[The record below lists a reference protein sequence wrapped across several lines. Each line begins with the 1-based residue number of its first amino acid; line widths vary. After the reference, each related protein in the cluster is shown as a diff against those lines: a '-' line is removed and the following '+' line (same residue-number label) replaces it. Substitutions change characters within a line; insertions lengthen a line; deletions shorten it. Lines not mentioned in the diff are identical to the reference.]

1 MSFKRNIRDA
11 ILFRWPYLGNF
22 LEELELWHE
31 IEEWCKEILTGP
43 YTAADEGL
51 YIYKKSDA
59 VLYRM
64 RWG

>member
-22 LEELELWHE
+22 LEEIRLAIE
-31 IEEWCKEILTGP
+31 IEEWCKAILSGP
-43 YTAADEGL
+43 FTAGDAGL
-51 YIYKKSDA
+51 YIYKTSDA